1 MSVFARSDS
10 SFEKYSIPL
19 ATFPKMP
26 FTWVQP
32 GIVLSDALLIIAGSI
47 VSHFTYWKMI
57 SSEGEFEPAFAL
69 GVVVVLYFIPINR
82 YRRNYSVDA
91 LTNGWR
97 QVREVILIWSI
108 AFLLLGTLAFLLK
121 IGAEFSRG
129 ATSAFYLLGL
139 GLLLASRL
147 IVAKW
152 VLLACAGATF
162 ADRTILLIGDREKIT
177 TTPHIESLARFGYR
191 ATKILPLS
199 TENSAELTEAVIAE
213 LSEDPEIKDVVIA
226 AGWEEIDS
234 VEEIVRSLRL
244 LPVGIKLLPDSK
256 IAQVLDKRGVQ
267 LGNVWT
273 KELQRPPL
281 SIEEQA
287 IKRVLDL
294 ILALSASIILLPL
307 LAIVALAIKIDSGG
321 PILFTQARN
330 GFTNRAFRIVKFR
343 TLNTLEDGANI
354 KQVTRNDSR
363 VTRVGRLL
371 RQTSIDEL
379 PQLWNIIRGDM
390 SIVGPRPHAT
400 AHNSQYGKLI
410 ANYAFRHHVKPGL
423 TGWAQINGLRG
434 ETGTVEL
441 MRRRVELDLWYIDN
455 WSLWLDIKIIARTF
469 VSVLVQRSAY

>member
-10 SFEKYSIPL
+10 SFNKYSLPL
-19 ATFPKMP
+19 AALPRMP

-32 GIVLSDALLIIAGSI
+32 GIVLSDAFLIVASSI
-47 VSHFTYWKMI
+47 VSHFTYWQMI
-57 SSEGEFEPAFAL
+57 SSENEFEPAFAL
-69 GVVVVLYFIPINR
+69 GLVVVLYFIPING

-97 QVREVILIWSI
+97 QVREVILIWSV

-121 IGAEFSRG
+121 IGADFSRG
-129 ATSAFYLLGL
+129 AASAFYFVGL
-139 GLLLASRL
+139 GFVLGSRLVVAKWLLLARS
-147 IVAKW
+147 
-152 VLLACAGATF
+152 GAAF
-162 ADRTILLIGDREKIT
+162 ADRTILLIADRET
-177 TTPHIESLARFGYR
+177 LAATPHIENLARFGYR
-191 ATKILPLS
+191 ATTILSLS
-199 TENSAELTEAVIAE
+199 TANNSELTDEVIAE
-213 LSEDPEIKDVVIA
+213 ISKNPDIKDVVIA
-226 AGWEEIDS
+226 AGWEQIDS
-234 VEEIVRSLRL
+234 VEEIVRGLRL

-287 IKRVLDL
+287 IKRSLDL
-294 ILALSASIILLPL
+294 ILALAATIILLPL
-307 LAIVALAIKIDSGG
+307 LAIVAIIIKLDSEG

-343 TLNTLEDGANI
+343 TLNTLEDGTNI

-423 TGWAQINGLRG
+423 TGWAQINGFRG
-434 ETGTVEL
+434 ETCTVEL
-441 MRRRVELDLWYIDN
+441 MKRRVELDLWYIDN
-455 WSLWLDIKIIARTF
+455 WSLWLDVKIIARTF
-469 VSVLVQRSAY
+469 VSILFQPAAY